1 MAFITFRQKDFRS
14 TLTVPYHNLL
24 YLLHNLSLLK
34 STLKG
39 SFLPEAFNIA
49 YLLHNP
55 AVEKVAIHWAV
66 LVFHWQYW
74 VIIGEYGSILSDNI
88 KQMYTACL
96 DGLSNMVIRI
106 IWWNWGQNT
115 LKPSIACLKEL
126 QDDKIA
132 LTLTLIKLQK
142 NVVKAI
148 SSLCLFYHVGS
159 INASLA
165 LNLKVAVT
173 LFSSGSRPWDK
184 GGEGRGDWS
193 SRPWDL
199 KGGPVSKKI
208 FQPLAPQFGLKIKA
222 QVPPLDR
229 PLVLSLT
236 LHDRSHSVSSLAW
249 IFIFYLMALK
259 QRQSSKVNGP
269 KS

>member
-14 TLTVPYHNLL
+14 THTVSYHNLL

-34 STLKG
+34 STLVKG
-39 SFLPEAFNIA
+39 SFLPEAFNIV

-96 DGLSNMVIRI
+96 DSLSNMVIRI

-159 INASLA
+159 TW
-165 LNLKVAVT
+165 K
-173 LFSSGSRPWDK
+173 
-184 GGEGRGDWS
+184 
-193 SRPWDL
+193 
-199 KGGPVSKKI
+199 
-208 FQPLAPQFGLKIKA
+208 
-222 QVPPLDR
+222 
-229 PLVLSLT
+229 
-236 LHDRSHSVSSLAW
+236 
-249 IFIFYLMALK
+249 
-259 QRQSSKVNGP
+259 
-269 KS
+269 